1 MRHPLLGASLVSSLL
16 LLTSCGGSDFT
27 GPDPR
32 AVAQVEISAGSSTTI
47 PVEGT
52 LQLQAVLRNS
62 EGQPVQGET
71 VTWSSQDAGVASVS
85 SSGLVTGTGVGTT
98 QITGSGG
105 GRSGQLAVTVFD
117 PNPPDTPTGL
127 QATVISDTRID
138 LSWSSGSANT
148 QEFRIERASG
158 PAFAQIASVGAGI
171 GAYADDAL
179 DPEGLYR
186 YRVRACNQNG
196 CSAYTA
202 EAEVST
208 WATLVIVTDALPVA
222 TIGVGYSA
230 SLVASGG
237 DGDVTWNLAAGDL
250 PPGLSLLSDGGITGT
265 PTEEGT
271 FEFTVRVEGAGQTV
285 ERELA
290 IEVSIQILA
299 PVVTTHSLPDG
310 ILEEA
315 YAFQLGANRGDG
327 SYAWTLA
334 SGALP
339 AGLALTG
346 EGTIEGTPTA
356 VGSSTFT
363 VEVESAGLTGQ
374 AELSL
379 VVAPAPVE
387 ILTQSLPD
395 GAVDIAYSTTLEA
408 AGGDG
413 VSYAWSVAGGALPDG
428 LTLDATTGELSGT
441 PGEAGTFAFTV
452 EAASGGLADQRQLTL
467 EVATTPVS
475 ITTTSLPDGAVNE
488 AYAAT
493 LAATGGDGVNYAW
506 EVTVGDLPPGLT
518 LEVATGEVSGTP
530 SASGTWTFTVG
541 VASGGTTDT
550 RQFSIE
556 VTGPP
561 PVSIENWYLPVAFSG
576 SSYVYGIEASG
587 GTGSNYSFT
596 VVAGALPP
604 GISLSSETGTLS
616 GSSTATGTHFFA
628 VEVGGVGSTATRR
641 FALTVS
647 TVGPGGYNIAVL
659 NASGEIPPADFR
671 AALDEAVARWEEV
684 ILTDF
689 PPFTMPDDLPSS
701 FCQGHGE
708 KLQEGEVIED
718 LVILLD
724 AASIDGPG
732 GTLARAGPCG
742 YYVGNPGLF
751 RAGSLRVDIDD
762 IGNFDAG
769 QFLGLIIHEIGHVL
783 GIGTLWDF
791 NGRELIVGKGGS
803 DPRFV
808 GEAAVAA
815 YLDMGGPDADIP
827 VENVGGSGTRD
838 AHWREA
844 DFETEV
850 MTGYISPSGV
860 DMPLSIISIQSVADL
875 GFTVNTAAADPYT
888 LPSTASGAAANAGPL
903 LRGSLPI
910 HDDVVIEPFL
920 RILPDGSIRLV
931 DPRR

>member
-1 MRHPLLGASLVSSLL
+1 MRHRLLGASLVSSLL
-16 LLTSCGGSDFT
+16 LLTSCGGSDST

-47 PVEGT
+47 PLEGT
-52 LQLQAVLRNS
+52 LQLQAVLLNS

-85 SSGLVTGTGVGTT
+85 PSGLVTGTGVGTT

-105 GRSGQLAVTVFD
+105 GRSGQLFVTVFD
-117 PNPPDTPTGL
+117 PNPPDAPMGL
-127 QATVISDTRID
+127 QATVVSDTRVD
-138 LSWSSGSANT
+138 LSWSSGSPNT
-148 QEFRIERASG
+148 GEFRIERASG
-158 PAFAQIASVGAGI
+158 PGFSQIAVVEAGTV
-171 GAYADDAL
+171 AYTDDAL

-186 YRVRACNQNG
+186 YRVRACNENG
-196 CSAYTA
+196 CSDYTA
-202 EAEVST
+202 GAEVST
-208 WATLVIVTDALPVA
+208 WATLVVVTDALPAA
-222 TIGVGYSA
+222 TIGVGYGV
-230 SLVASGG
+230 SLAASGG
-237 DGDVTWNLAAGDL
+237 DGNVAWSLAAGAL
-250 PPGLSLLSDGGITGT
+250 PPGLSLSPDGELTGT

-271 FEFTVRVEGAGQTV
+271 FDFTVQVQGAGQTV
-285 ERELA
+285 ERELV
-290 IEVSIQILA
+290 IDVSVQILA
-299 PVVTTHSLPDG
+299 PVVATLSLPHG
-310 ILEEA
+310 MLGAA
-315 YAFQLGANRGDG
+315 YAFQLGATRGDG

-339 AGLALTG
+339 AGLSLAG
-346 EGTIEGTPTA
+346 NGTIEGTPSA

-387 ILTQSLPD
+387 ILTESLPD
-395 GAVDIAYSTTLEA
+395 GAVGTAYSTTLEA
-408 AGGDG
+408 VGGDG
-413 VSYAWSVAGGALPDG
+413 VSYAWSLAAGALPDG
-428 LTLDATTGELSGT
+428 LSLDATTGELSGT
-441 PGEAGTFAFTV
+441 PAEAGTFAFTI
-452 EAASGGLADQRQLTL
+452 EAASGGLMDQRQLTL

-475 ITTTSLPDGAVNE
+475 ITTTSLPDGVVNE

-493 LAATGGDGVNYAW
+493 VAATGGDGVNYEW
-506 EVTVGDLPPGLT
+506 EVTEGDLPPGLT
-518 LEVATGEVSGTP
+518 LGTATGEISGTP
-530 SASGTWTFTVG
+530 STSGTWTFTVE

-550 RQFSIE
+550 RELSIE

-576 SSYVYGIEASG
+576 SSYVYDIEASG
-587 GTGSNYSFT
+587 GTGSSYNFT
-596 VVAGALPP
+596 VVEGALPP
-604 GISLSSETGTLS
+604 GISLASETGTLS
-616 GSSTATGTHFFA
+616 GTSTATGTHFFA
-628 VEVGGVGSTATRR
+628 VRVEGVGSTAMRR

-647 TVGPGGYNIAVL
+647 TIGPGGYNIAIL
-659 NASGEIPPADFR
+659 NASGEIPPADLR
-671 AALDEAVARWEEV
+671 VALDDAVARWEEV

-689 PPFTMPDDLPSS
+689 PPFTMPGALPST

-762 IGNFDAG
+762 MGNFDAG
-769 QFLGLIIHEIGHVL
+769 QFLGLMIHEIGHVL
-783 GIGTLWDF
+783 GFGTLWEFD
-791 NGRELIVGKGGS
+791 GRELLVDEGGT

-815 YLDMGGPDADIP
+815 YLDMGGPDDDIP
-827 VENVGGSGTRD
+827 VENTGGSGTRD
-838 AHWREA
+838 SHWRQS
-844 DFETEV
+844 DFQNEV
-850 MTGYISPSGV
+850 MTGFISPAGV

-875 GFTVNTAAADPYT
+875 GFTVNTAAADPYA
-888 LPSTASGAAANAGPL
+888 LPSTASAPAASAGTL
-903 LRGSLPI
+903 LQGSIPI

-920 RILPDGSIRLV
+920 RIFPDGSIRLV